1 MKPQNKTVTTAS
13 VTPSLAELQ
22 KLTPAEV
29 AVDFVKQ
36 TVSAVRAFIVA
47 AKLLIVLEP
56 MLKPGQT
63 LGSVIL
69 KLANVPAE
77 LRRRVKS
84 TIDNGR
90 QAVRVWK
97 ELVEPGHVTEAQFDE
112 FTFGDLVA
120 LNRVMS
126 GASRQKLTGADVALI
141 LESSPSN
148 WHEEIAC
155 LSTYGQTLADRA
167 DAEKKAAAK
176 KTTKAASATATEE
189 TTGETTDEDE
199 PTGTSP
205 DAPKPAT
212 ETGEEVAEGK
222 IVQMPVK
229 PTSEDAFKLIAGLE
243 ALLANM
249 DAAEVAKVA
258 PAIAELNETIQAS
271 LVAAKPAKKARK
283 AAKNAA

>member
-1 MKPQNKTVTTAS
+1 MKPQNKTVTAAS
-13 VTPSLAELQ
+13 VTPSVAELQ

-36 TVSAVRAFIVA
+36 TVSAIRAFIVA

-69 KLANVPAE
+69 KLANVPND

-97 ELVEPGHVTEAQFDE
+97 ELVEPGHVTEAEFDG
-112 FTFGDLVA
+112 FTFGDFVA

-148 WHEEIAC
+148 WHEELAC
-155 LSTYGQTLADRA
+155 LFTYGQTLADRA
-167 DAEKKAAAK
+167 DAEKKAATK
-176 KTTKAASATATEE
+176 KTAQTTTATEE
-189 TTGETTDEDE
+189 TESA
-199 PTGTSP
+199 SP
-205 DAPKPAT
+205 DAETSDESAVAPAKADA
-212 ETGEEVAEGK
+212 ETGEEVEPGK

-249 DAAEVAKVA
+249 DATEVAKVA

-283 AAKNAA
+283 TKAA